1 MPQTKK
7 KSSIENR
14 FSRTRKIVNAIRKG
28 FKGLKS
34 IPQRNTNAS
43 NLVIKNSEDVFKMDK
58 LLRSPQVTFIL
69 IKASWCGHCKNYEPK
84 WDNLTKTVG
93 RNANMVKIPVELQ
106 KNSQVLKNVPLDGV
120 PTVLEVRN
128 GVVRAVD
135 LEQANDMDVMQ
146 QEVTRPSNV
155 SINQPAVANAIVNEN
170 PTIVEE
176 EAAENEPTAVV
187 PTPEMV
193 QLVNKV
199 DTNPR
204 DLGETN
210 GSRANDQAAL
220 DLAVPVTIAPS
231 PAPAEPISS
240 VNLAEPSAPSPVPA
254 PIPAAIPAAIPAPAP
269 SAPLLMPS
277 ASNEPTAPVETSVVP
292 PMNTAT
298 PANQPILPAETNTKG
313 TVENISK
320 KPVVD
325 LSAPDPVAELF
336 NKKAEDSE
344 NLINEVQTEAATE
357 AKKTEVK
364 QRGGAKRTRK
374 VKGKLLQFLK
384 ALTRKARKI

>member
-7 KSSIENR
+7 KTSIQNR

-28 FKGLKS
+28 FKGIQYSQK
-34 IPQRNTNAS
+34 NTNAS
-43 NLVIKNSEDVFKMDK
+43 NLVIKHSQDVSKMDK
-58 LLRSPQVTFIL
+58 LLQSPQVTFVL

-84 WDNLTKTVG
+84 WDNLTKTPG
-93 RNANMVKIPVELQ
+93 RNANMVKIPIELQ

-135 LEQANDMDVMQ
+135 LDQANDIDVMQ

-155 SINQPAVANAIVNEN
+155 PVNQPAVANAIVNEN
-170 PTIVEE
+170 PSIVEE
-176 EAAENEPTAVV
+176 EPAENQPTVA

-204 DLGETN
+204 DLGETD

-220 DLAVPVTIAPS
+220 DLAVPAPS
-231 PAPAEPISS
+231 PATSEPIASI
-240 VNLAEPSAPSPVPA
+240 NLAEPSAPATIPA
-254 PIPAAIPAAIPAPAP
+254 PIPAAIPAAIPAPIPAAAP
-269 SAPLLMPS
+269 VAPLLMPS
-277 ASNEPTAPVETSVVP
+277 ASNEPTAPVETA
-292 PMNTAT
+292 NTTMTTAAE
-298 PANQPILPAETNTKG
+298 PINEPILPAEASTTG

-325 LSAPDPVAELF
+325 LSAPEPVAELF
-336 NKKAEDSE
+336 NKKATDSE
-344 NLINEVQTEAATE
+344 NLINEVQAE
-357 AKKTEVK
+357 AKKNEVK

-384 ALTRKARKI
+384 ALTRKVRKI

>member
-28 FKGLKS
+28 FKGVKS
-34 IPQRNTNAS
+34 SQQRNTNAS
-43 NLVIKNSEDVFKMDK
+43 NLVIKHSDDVSKMDN
-58 LLRSPQVTFIL
+58 LLRSPQVTFVL

-135 LEQANDMDVMQ
+135 LDQANDMDVMQ

-155 SINQPAVANAIVNEN
+155 SVNQPAVANAIVNEN

-204 DLGETN
+204 DLGETD

-220 DLAVPVTIAPS
+220 DLAVPVTNAAAPTT
-231 PAPAEPISS
+231 EPISS
-240 VNLAEPSAPSPVPA
+240 VNLAEPSVPA
-254 PIPAAIPAAIPAPAP
+254 PIPAPIPAPAQT
-269 SAPLLMPS
+269 APLLMPS
-277 ASNEPTAPVETSVVP
+277 ASNEPTAPVETASP
-292 PMNTAT
+292 PMNTASE
-298 PANQPILPAETNTKG
+298 PANQPILPATTNAAG
-313 TVENISK
+313 TVKNISN

-325 LSAPDPVAELF
+325 LSAPEPVAELF

-344 NLINEVQTEAATE
+344 NLINNVQKEATAE

-384 ALTRKARKI
+384 ALTKKVRKI